1 MFNNDFEKITYFVEL
16 MVSIFEVNKI
26 EKYCIY
32 CEKICLKNHDFTETK
47 RYKININDLFEKK
60 LILFVNVN

>member
-1 MFNNDFEKITYFVEL
+1 